1 MRRLGFLYL
10 LVLEPIMEIT
20 RQPATGFSRCAE
32 PAGTGKSPSATDKAV
47 AAVSAPTSVKPGLEQ
62 IQSVLGQLP
71 TLDLDK
77 VASLKSALAAGELVT
92 DTAALAA
99 AMLVYHQSDSR

>member
-20 RQPATGFSRCAE
+20 RQPVSGFSRCTESATPGKSE
-32 PAGTGKSPSATDKAV
+32 PATGKGV
-47 AAVSAPTSVKPGLEQ
+47 AAVSATPSVKPGLEQ

-71 TLDLDK
+71 TLDMDK
-77 VASLKSALAAGELVT
+77 VASLKSALAAGELAT
-92 DTAALAA
+92 DSAALAA
-99 AMLVYHQSDSR
+99 AMLVYHQGDSR